1 MRSKLTNCFLSFKY
15 WSYWFTG
22 CTDDRKV
29 GEKWERI
36 KSMTGQNE
44 GICSLCECLADGE
57 EFCQD
62 SRFICFDISGCLET
76 EIKPDF
82 CCPQCSKYYQ
92 RDDNE
97 INAWNKRKRGRK
109 MSHSKKLLNNH
120 YMFKL
125 EHRKFTTAQ
134 KRHPFSKL
142 GELIEARKWSI

>member
-1 MRSKLTNCFLSFKY
+1 
-15 WSYWFTG
+15 
-22 CTDDRKV
+22 
-29 GEKWERI
+29 
-36 KSMTGQNE
+36 MTGQNK

-109 MSHSKKLLNNH
+109 MT
-120 YMFKL
+120 
-125 EHRKFTTAQ
+125 HRKKKT
-134 KRHPFSKL
+134 
-142 GELIEARKWSI
+142 E

>member
-1 MRSKLTNCFLSFKY
+1 
-15 WSYWFTG
+15 
-22 CTDDRKV
+22 
-29 GEKWERI
+29 
-36 KSMTGQNE
+36 MTGQNE

-82 CCPQCSKYYQ
+82 CCPQCSKYHQ

-109 MSHSKKLLNNH
+109 MTHSKTS
-120 YMFKL
+120 
-125 EHRKFTTAQ
+125 E
-134 KRHPFSKL
+134 
-142 GELIEARKWSI
+142 